1 MFRAPCTKAG
11 ERLAG
16 LSSIYGSSTP
26 GMATPGVG
34 EYNVDKG
41 AAAVSLHGES
51 AIFKD
56 ETDRFLRH
64 DGIYAQA
71 VASTASSNPLP
82 PSASPATLA
91 RALGLPGFATNAND
105 LPLRDQTT
113 AAFRGNDDRFED
125 RWSVYHANTSG
136 MTPGV
141 GTYTTDGTS
150 SDLSFTKD
158 SSFASS
164 TDRFLLPHGVYTDQ
178 PGGESPAV
186 GVYEASKAYEATQA
200 ARVRGAVKLQAA
212 VRRRQSRGIFA
223 QIEAEACQVPAPG
236 HYAPELL
243 PQLAKPK
250 RPAPSEKQM
259 ADAAAKALLASTLDT
274 LEEATAALES
284 LAVVD
289 EERSPATESSATVGG
304 ADAAEEKEQQ
314 AATPA
319 SPPMSPL
326 RSGSMLGPIAASP
339 VQMPSAMKVPAE
351 AAYVPSPAAY
361 QSLASAPIL
370 PRLSADADEL
380 AASPVVR
387 EPPRG
392 RLSRIVSL
400 DTWLAEMSDDGEDSQ
415 MPSMREEE
423 EWIASPGGLKVKT
436 TVKDETDNV
445 VAEDEAEDGDWL
457 FSQLERIC
465 DVSTHSCHAPQT
477 LPPDMTCCLS
487 LPLHSAMTI
496 GCVFVQHAS
505 LQAGTVMREDYYDE
519 DSGWDIEGMRSDL
532 ALYAAIE
539 VA

>member
-1 MFRAPCTKAG
+1 MKGHGRLRQNQHLRRHQLFLRVQPTVLRSLGPSTPNVISQHQLLGRMTTPTLCLTGHREAQPPCFVLHVPRGVGALLVTNH
-11 ERLAG
+11 
-16 LSSIYGSSTP
+16 GSSTP

-289 EERSPATESSATVGG
+289 EERSPATESSATAEAPAPLWRRSSRPQLRPHHRCLRG
-304 ADAAEEKEQQ
+304 AADRCWAR
-314 AATPA
+314 
-319 SPPMSPL
+319 SPPRPYRCRVL
-326 RSGSMLGPIAASP
+326 
-339 VQMPSAMKVPAE
+339 
-351 AAYVPSPAAY
+351 
-361 QSLASAPIL
+361 
-370 PRLSADADEL
+370 
-380 AASPVVR
+380 
-387 EPPRG
+387 
-392 RLSRIVSL
+392 
-400 DTWLAEMSDDGEDSQ
+400 
-415 MPSMREEE
+415 
-423 EWIASPGGLKVKT
+423 
-436 TVKDETDNV
+436 
-445 VAEDEAEDGDWL
+445 
-457 FSQLERIC
+457 
-465 DVSTHSCHAPQT
+465 
-477 LPPDMTCCLS
+477 
-487 LPLHSAMTI
+487 
-496 GCVFVQHAS
+496 
-505 LQAGTVMREDYYDE
+505 
-519 DSGWDIEGMRSDL
+519 
-532 ALYAAIE
+532 
-539 VA
+539 